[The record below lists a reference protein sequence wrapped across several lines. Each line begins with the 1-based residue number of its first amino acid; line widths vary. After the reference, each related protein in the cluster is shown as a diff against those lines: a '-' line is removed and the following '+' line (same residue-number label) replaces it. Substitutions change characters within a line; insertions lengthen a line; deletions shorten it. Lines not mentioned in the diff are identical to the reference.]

1 MNRTSTTKN
10 KPGKFFATSSCKNS
24 KGKMTNDLRSQRS
37 LRSSLCSEALQF
49 DSSKIANNING
60 IKVQRNG
67 IENEDSKIKGRDDSF
82 KGLKRRRSQRNRHA
96 SKIPRLDCSAAAI
109 VEQTK
114 MPSTAILKTCRK
126 SLAKKK
132 RDKNRNRKRV
142 NEPSEI
148 SLEDIGIYLHGKNED
163 KNVKEIIT
171 IEFSDSEKSSQESDE
186 ESDDENSQGP
196 TRNVFSEDPLKESS
210 DGSYQG
216 PNKTCS
222 CCNKTFSRLQNLRR
236 HQESLKTKNVPEM
249 RKFACKHCSK
259 KFSRKEAAKLHEKTI
274 HESSVKYDCD
284 HCGRPF
290 SQLCGKKRH
299 EKLFPNEGCIKMPFE
314 CQLCPY
320 RVQFKFRDSLLRH
333 IRTIHKN
340 SELQQNF
347 IREDLPFSCK
357 RCGKKFSKLK
367 SQQEHELKKN
377 SCDTVRILPCKHC
390 DKTFTKKKR
399 LTIHERQ
406 HTKPYSCKKC
416 EKKLSSMSNLR
427 CHEEICGK
435 QHGIQNSKTCKCG
448 KKFGKFCWLD
458 RHLSYY
464 KEKETREKHLKVVY
478 SDGID
483 EILDIRKKNV
493 TGGSDEDLKYQK
505 TCFAA
510 ISPN

>member
-171 IEFSDSEKSSQESDE
+171 IEFSDSEKSSEESDE

-216 PNKTCS
+216 PNKTC
-222 CCNKTFSRLQNLRR
+222 FSNR
-236 HQESLKTKNVPEM
+236 
-249 RKFACKHCSK
+249 CSQ
-259 KFSRKEAAKLHEKTI
+259 R
-274 HESSVKYDCD
+274 Y
-284 HCGRPF
+284 
-290 SQLCGKKRH
+290 
-299 EKLFPNEGCIKMPFE
+299 
-314 CQLCPY
+314 
-320 RVQFKFRDSLLRH
+320 
-333 IRTIHKN
+333 
-340 SELQQNF
+340 
-347 IREDLPFSCK
+347 
-357 RCGKKFSKLK
+357 
-367 SQQEHELKKN
+367 
-377 SCDTVRILPCKHC
+377 
-390 DKTFTKKKR
+390 
-399 LTIHERQ
+399 
-406 HTKPYSCKKC
+406 
-416 EKKLSSMSNLR
+416 
-427 CHEEICGK
+427 
-435 QHGIQNSKTCKCG
+435 
-448 KKFGKFCWLD
+448 
-458 RHLSYY
+458 
-464 KEKETREKHLKVVY
+464 
-478 SDGID
+478 
-483 EILDIRKKNV
+483 
-493 TGGSDEDLKYQK
+493 
-505 TCFAA
+505 
-510 ISPN
+510 

>member
-10 KPGKFFATSSCKNS
+10 KSGKFFATSSCKDS
-24 KGKMTNDLRSQRS
+24 KEEITNDLKSQRS
-37 LRSSLCSEALQF
+37 LRNSHCSEVLQF
-49 DSSKIANNING
+49 DSSKIAKNING
-60 IKVQRNG
+60 IKVQRSG
-67 IENEDSKIKGRDDSF
+67 IENEDSKIKGRDDFF

-96 SKIPRLDCSAAAI
+96 SKIPRFDSSANAMI
-109 VEQTK
+109 EQTK

-132 RDKNRNRKRV
+132 RDKNQNRKRV

-148 SLEDIGIYLHGKNED
+148 SLEDIGIYLYDKKDD
-163 KNVKEIIT
+163 KNVEKIIT
-171 IEFSDSEKSSQESDE
+171 IEFSDYEGPSQKSDE
-186 ESDDENSQGP
+186 ESDDANFQGP
-196 TRNVFSEDPLKESS
+196 TLNVFSEDHPLKESS
-210 DGSYQG
+210 DESYQR
-216 PNKTCS
+216 P
-222 CCNKTFSRLQNLRR
+222 NKTFSRLENLRR
-236 HQESLKTKNVPEM
+236 HEDGMKTKNVPKM
-249 RKFACKHCSK
+249 RKFACKYCSK
-259 KFSRKEAAKLHEKTI
+259 KFSRKDGVKLHEKTI
-274 HESSVKYDCD
+274 HESSVKYECD

-290 SQLCGKKRH
+290 GQLCGKKRH

-320 RVQFKFRDSLLRH
+320 RVQFKLRDSLLRH

-340 SELQQNF
+340 SELEQNF
-347 IREDLPFSCK
+347 IREDMPFSCK

-377 SCDTVRILPCKHC
+377 SCTTVRILPCKHC

-435 QHGIQNSKTCKCG
+435 PIVQVLHGIQNSKTCKCG
-448 KKFGKFCWLD
+448 KKFGKYCKLD
-458 RHLSYY
+458 RHLRHYQ
-464 KEKETREKHLKVVY
+464 EKEIREKHLKVVY
-478 SDGID
+478 TDGID
-483 EILDIRKKNV
+483 EILNIRKKNV
-493 TGGSDEDLKYQK
+493 TGGSDEDLQYQK

-510 ISPN
+510 PPPN

>member
-1 MNRTSTTKN
+1 MNRTFPTKN
-10 KPGKFFATSSCKNS
+10 KSGKFSASSCKDS
-24 KGKMTNDLRSQRS
+24 KGEITNDLKSQRS
-37 LRSSLCSEALQF
+37 LRNSRCSEVLQF
-49 DSSKIANNING
+49 DSSKAVKNING
-60 IKVQRNG
+60 IKVQTSG

-96 SKIPRLDCSAAAI
+96 SKISRLGCSAGAI
-109 VEQTK
+109 IEQTK

-126 SLAKKK
+126 SLTKKK

-142 NEPSEI
+142 NKPSEM
-148 SLEDIGIYLHGKNED
+148 SLEEIGIYLHGKNED
-163 KNVKEIIT
+163 KKVKEIIT
-171 IEFSDSEKSSQESDE
+171 IEFSDSEGSSEK
-186 ESDDENSQGP
+186 SDDENSQVP
-196 TRNVFSEDPLKESS
+196 TLNVFSEDSLKESS
-210 DGSYQG
+210 NESYQR
-216 PNKTCS
+216 PNNTCS

-236 HQESLKTKNVPEM
+236 HEEGMKNKNLPKM
-249 RKFACKHCSK
+249 RKYACKRCGK
-259 KFSRKEAAKLHEKTI
+259 KFSRKDAAKLHEKTI

-320 RVQFKFRDSLLRH
+320 RVQFKLRDSLLRH

-340 SELQQNF
+340 SEFQQNF

-367 SQQEHELKKN
+367 SQQEHELKKI

-406 HTKPYSCKKC
+406 HTKPYSCKNC
-416 EKKLSSMSNLR
+416 KKNLSSMSNLR

-493 TGGSDEDLKYQK
+493 TGGSDGDLKYQK

>member
-1 MNRTSTTKN
+1 MNRTFPTKN
-10 KPGKFFATSSCKNS
+10 KSGKFSASSCKDS
-24 KGKMTNDLRSQRS
+24 KSEITNDLKSQRS
-37 LRSSLCSEALQF
+37 LRNSRCSEVLQF
-49 DSSKIANNING
+49 DSSKAVKNING
-60 IKVQRNG
+60 IKVQTSG

-96 SKIPRLDCSAAAI
+96 SKISRLGCSAGAI
-109 VEQTK
+109 IEQTK

-126 SLAKKK
+126 SLTKKK

-148 SLEDIGIYLHGKNED
+148 SLEEIGIYLHGKNED
-163 KNVKEIIT
+163 KKVKEIIT
-171 IEFSDSEKSSQESDE
+171 IEFSDSEGSSEK
-186 ESDDENSQGP
+186 SDDENSQVP
-196 TRNVFSEDPLKESS
+196 TLNVFSEDSLKESS
-210 DGSYQG
+210 NESYQR
-216 PNKTCS
+216 PNNTCS

-236 HQESLKTKNVPEM
+236 HEEGMKNKNLPKM
-249 RKFACKHCSK
+249 RKYACKRCGK
-259 KFSRKEAAKLHEKTI
+259 KFSRKDAAKLHEKTI

-320 RVQFKFRDSLLRH
+320 RVQFKLRDSLLRH

-340 SELQQNF
+340 SEFQQNF

-367 SQQEHELKKN
+367 SQQEHELKKI

-406 HTKPYSCKKC
+406 HTKPYSCKNCK
-416 EKKLSSMSNLR
+416 KKLSSMSNLR

-493 TGGSDEDLKYQK
+493 TGGSDGDLKYQK

>member
-1 MNRTSTTKN
+1 MNRTFPTKN
-10 KPGKFFATSSCKNS
+10 KSGKFSASSCKDS
-24 KGKMTNDLRSQRS
+24 KGEITNDLKSQRS
-37 LRSSLCSEALQF
+37 LRNSRCSEVLQF
-49 DSSKIANNING
+49 DSSKAVKNING
-60 IKVQRNG
+60 IKVQTSG

-96 SKIPRLDCSAAAI
+96 SKISRLGCSAGAI
-109 VEQTK
+109 IEQTK

-126 SLAKKK
+126 SLTKKK

-142 NEPSEI
+142 NEPSEM
-148 SLEDIGIYLHGKNED
+148 SLEEIGIYLHGKNED
-163 KNVKEIIT
+163 KKVKEIIT
-171 IEFSDSEKSSQESDE
+171 IEFSDSEGSSEK
-186 ESDDENSQGP
+186 SDDENSQVP
-196 TRNVFSEDPLKESS
+196 TLNVFSEDSLKESS
-210 DGSYQG
+210 NESYQR
-216 PNKTCS
+216 PNNTCS

-236 HQESLKTKNVPEM
+236 HEEGMKNKNLPKM
-249 RKFACKHCSK
+249 RKYACKRCGK
-259 KFSRKEAAKLHEKTI
+259 KFSRKDAAKLHEKTI

-320 RVQFKFRDSLLRH
+320 RVQFKLRDSLLRH

-340 SELQQNF
+340 SEFQQNF

-367 SQQEHELKKN
+367 SQQEHELKKI

-406 HTKPYSCKKC
+406 HTKPYSCKNC
-416 EKKLSSMSNLR
+416 KKKIIIY
-427 CHEEICGK
+427 E
-435 QHGIQNSKTCKCG
+435 
-448 KKFGKFCWLD
+448 
-458 RHLSYY
+458 
-464 KEKETREKHLKVVY
+464 
-478 SDGID
+478 
-483 EILDIRKKNV
+483 
-493 TGGSDEDLKYQK
+493 
-505 TCFAA
+505 
-510 ISPN
+510 

>member
-1 MNRTSTTKN
+1 MNRTFPTKN
-10 KPGKFFATSSCKNS
+10 KSGKFSASSCKDS
-24 KGKMTNDLRSQRS
+24 KSEITNDLKSQRS
-37 LRSSLCSEALQF
+37 LRNSRCSEVLQF
-49 DSSKIANNING
+49 DSSKAVKNING
-60 IKVQRNG
+60 IKVQRSG

-82 KGLKRRRSQRNRHA
+82 KGPKRRRSQRNRHA
-96 SKIPRLDCSAAAI
+96 SKIPRLGCSAGAI
-109 VEQTK
+109 IEQTK

-126 SLAKKK
+126 SLTKKK

-148 SLEDIGIYLHGKNED
+148 SLEEIGIYLHGKNED

-171 IEFSDSEKSSQESDE
+171 IEFSDSEGSSEK
-186 ESDDENSQGP
+186 SDDENSQVP
-196 TRNVFSEDPLKESS
+196 TLNVFSEDPLKESS
-210 DGSYQG
+210 DESYQR
-216 PNKTCS
+216 PNNTCS
-222 CCNKTFSRLQNLRR
+222 CCNKTLSRLEHLRR
-236 HQESLKTKNVPEM
+236 HEEGMKTKNNPKL
-249 RKFACKHCSK
+249 RKYACKRCGK
-259 KFSRKEAAKLHEKTI
+259 KFSRKDAAKLHEKTI

-320 RVQFKFRDSLLRH
+320 RVQFKLRDSLLRH
-333 IRTIHKN
+333 IRTIHK
-340 SELQQNF
+340 SSKPQQN
-347 IREDLPFSCK
+347 IREDMPFSCK

-377 SCDTVRILPCKHC
+377 SCNTVRILPCNHC

-406 HTKPYSCKKC
+406 HTKPYSCKNCK
-416 EKKLSSMSNLR
+416 KKLSSMSNLR

-493 TGGSDEDLKYQK
+493 TGGSDGELKYQK